1 MPKCRQETDLTNYS
15 NQKTNNWPKGTII
28 CQSHGIKGDQAGSEA
43 SMGVTI
49 SRSFWPVRSIE

>member
-1 MPKCRQETDLTNYS
+1 MPKCRQETKLTNYS
-15 NQKTNNWPKGTII
+15 NHKDKQLAEGTII